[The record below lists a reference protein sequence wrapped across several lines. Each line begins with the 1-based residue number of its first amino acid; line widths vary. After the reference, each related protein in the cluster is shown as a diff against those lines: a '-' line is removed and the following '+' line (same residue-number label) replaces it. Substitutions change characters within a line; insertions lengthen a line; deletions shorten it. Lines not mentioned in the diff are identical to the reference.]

1 MPRGGEKLDY
11 EVELAA
17 IMGKEASYVTPEDA
31 PKYVAG

>member
-17 IMGKEASYVTPEDA
+17 IMGKKRS
-31 PKYVAG
+31 